1 MKLLIR
7 TVRNYALVS
16 ALLFILSTPLFYWA
30 IYSLVIRQMDASLI
44 EHKSDF
50 LEAAQYIDTEAEL
63 NKHQRMNK
71 EFSVKIIDTPLA
83 DRFYTE
89 EVFDSA
95 KAEYHPYRIY
105 STTITLHSQP
115 HELRVRESMVSS
127 KDLVSAIVSIQAV
140 LLVLLFI
147 ALVLINR
154 QLSNTIWYPFY
165 LIVNRL
171 KNYRIDKDTS
181 LQLPTSS
188 TLEFRDL
195 SEAIDLLI
203 QKNKSTYLAQ
213 KEFTENAS
221 HEMQTPLAILNGKID
236 LLMQTELSEYQA
248 ELIGSIQH
256 STARL
261 SKLNR
266 NLLLLAKID
275 NQQYNSKESINL
287 SSVITALLDQFEE
300 AIQQRSLQLSSA
312 LDTKVL
318 IKSNKALVEILMS
331 NLLTNAIR
339 YSPAGSVIRLKLTAS
354 TFTIQNDGTPFKNPA
369 SIFNRFSKEDQSS
382 AGTGLGLAL
391 VKQVCSELGF
401 DIRYAHQQGRHI
413 FTLRFD

>member
-30 IYSLVIRQMDASLI
+30 IYSLVIRQMDASLL
-44 EHKSDF
+44 EHKQDF
-50 LEAAQYIDTEAEL
+50 LEAARYMDTEAEL

-71 EFSVKIIDTPLA
+71 EFSVKAITMPVA

-89 EVFDSA
+89 EIFDSS

-105 STTITLHSQP
+105 STTITLHNQA
-115 HELRVRESMVSS
+115 HELQVRESMVSS
-127 KDLVSAIVSIQAV
+127 RDLVSAIVSIQTG

-147 ALVLINR
+147 ALVMINR
-154 QLSNTIWYPFY
+154 KLSSTIWYPFY
-165 LIVNRL
+165 LIVDRL
-171 KNYRIDKDTS
+171 KNYRIDKDTI
-181 LQLPTSS
+181 LQLPKSS

-195 SEAIDLLI
+195 SEAIDELI
-203 QKNKSTYLAQ
+203 KKNKSTYLAQ

-236 LLMQTELSEYQA
+236 LLMQTNLNEYQA
-248 ELIGSIQH
+248 DLIGAIQN

-261 SKLNR
+261 SKLNK

-275 NQQYNSKESINL
+275 NQQYNTKEAVNL
-287 SSVITALLDQFEE
+287 SAVITNLLEQFEE
-300 AIQQRSLQLSSA
+300 AIQQRSLKLVRT
-312 LDTKVL
+312 LDGEIL
-318 IKSNKALVEILMS
+318 IQSNKSLMEILMS

-339 YSPAGSVIRLKLTAS
+339 YSPTGSTITILLTP
-354 TFTIQNDGTPFKNPA
+354 QNFIIENEGTPFKNPA

-391 VKQVCSELGF
+391 VKQICNELSF
-401 DIRYAHQQGRHI
+401 DITYAYQQGRHS